1 MTRKIAEHAF
11 EVKMSVTE
19 MKQFCK
25 CVNKIIAAYERK
37 IQEVKGLKDVI
48 RQMKKKSQEK
58 SRKIKQL
65 EQINDQLRA
74 RLASAVCEECGAK
87 GVREKFT
94 NLSMQ
99 V

>member
-1 MTRKIAEHAF
+1 MPPAI
-11 EVKMSVTE
+11 
-19 MKQFCK
+19 MKQLCK
-25 CVNKIIAAYERK
+25 SVENIITACEKK
-37 IQEVKGLKDVI
+37 IQRVKGLKVVI

-74 RLASAVCEECGAK
+74 QLASAVCEKCGAE

-94 NLSMQ
+94 TLSMQ

>member
-11 EVKMSVTE
+11 EVEMSPQE
-19 MKQFCK
+19 MKQFCA
-25 CVNKIIAAYERK
+25 CVNHIIAAYKTK
-37 IQEVKGLKDVI
+37 IQEVKGLEGVI

-65 EQINDQLRA
+65 GHINDQLRA
-74 RLASAVCEECGAK
+74 QLASAVCEKCGAE
-87 GVREKFT
+87 GVTEKFT
-94 NLSMQ
+94 TLSMQ

>member
-11 EVKMSVTE
+11 EVEMSPQQ
-19 MKQFCK
+19 KKKFCA
-25 CVNKIIAAYERK
+25 CVEHIIVAYENK
-37 IQEVKGLKDVI
+37 IQEIKGLEGII

-65 EQINDQLRA
+65 GHINDQLCA
-74 RLASAVCEECGAK
+74 QLASAVCEKCGAE

-94 NLSMQ
+94 TLSMQ